1 MLGICTK
8 HAPGSD
14 AVPYAKS
21 LLTEGHDML
30 VAVYRSTRSS
40 VHVQMTPRDSFVARH
55 LLIALRNKSRDVS

>member
-1 MLGICTK
+1 
-8 HAPGSD
+8 
-14 AVPYAKS
+14 VPYAKS